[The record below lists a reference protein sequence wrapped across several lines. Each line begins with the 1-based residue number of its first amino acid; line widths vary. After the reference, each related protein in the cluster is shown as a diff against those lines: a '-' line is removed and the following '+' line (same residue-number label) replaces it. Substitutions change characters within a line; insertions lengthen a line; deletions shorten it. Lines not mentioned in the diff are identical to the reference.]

1 MTVISLFCWNSGNAT
16 EKGQTVDLQVVNL
29 IIWLQHR
36 QNVSKDGD
44 ARMMRAL
51 HSRFPPCWSVSQRR
65 RRFLLFFEER
75 SSPPLSFSPLLKK
88 KNSQNKR
95 KKFHFDQEM
104 YWCVIR
110 LLFCLSISLF
120 IYLFHLL
127 SWVRFVWAHLRIS
140 MRLHVIIK

>member
-110 LLFCLSISLF
+110 LLLF
-120 IYLFHLL
+120 IHILIYLFISSIDLGKVCMSAFTNL
-127 SWVRFVWAHLRIS
+127 SAL
-140 MRLHVIIK
+140 IIK

>member
-1 MTVISLFCWNSGNAT
+1 M
-16 EKGQTVDLQVVNL
+16 
-29 IIWLQHR
+29 QHR

-51 HSRFPPCWSVSQRR
+51 HSRFPPCWPVSQRR

-75 SSPPLSFSPLLKK
+75 SSPPLWLSPLLKK

-95 KKFHFDQEM
+95 KKFYFDQEI

-110 LLFCLSISLF
+110 PLFCLFIYLFTYLF

-127 SWVRFVWAHLRIS
+127 TCNAIPCGKVVVIIIIIIIIIIVRFVWAHLRIS
-140 MRLHVIIK
+140 LRLHVIIK